1 MAWTGSPEPRC
12 LVPGTAVVVAV
23 AVVDVEV
30 AYSVEH
36 DKGELGGALE
46 LEET

>member
-1 MAWTGSPEPRC
+1 MAWTGSPEARC

-23 AVVDVEV
+23 AVVDVV
-30 AYSVEH
+30 APYSVEY

>member
-1 MAWTGSPEPRC
+1 MAWKGSSEARC
-12 LVPGTAVVVAV
+12 LAPGTAVGVAV
-23 AVVDVEV
+23 AVVEVEA